1 MIDQLDKPLL
11 KALYVLDTSKK
22 QGTPKLS
29 PKQISDILLEEYEE
43 DLSERAI
50 VSALNRAK
58 KGTVKVHKDLAAG
71 ETHFEILRGGK
82 KLLATKLA
90 KPLPVNLAECSIPEE
105 LREMLGKEFE
115 DELRELTI
123 AELNG
128 CGLCQGF
135 LIRKIL
141 EKLLVKCL
149 SKQGLSSRIY
159 DQTNRLVNLS
169 SLLTIAQ
176 SHKVAGNPIL
186 SPRTAKAINGVK
198 FLGDTAAHNPFYT
211 VDSETVNKQMP
222 YIITALGELSKRL

>member
-22 QGTPKLS
+22 QGTSKLS
-29 PKQISDILLEEYEE
+29 PKQISDILLEDYEI

-50 VSALNRAK
+50 INALNPAK
-58 KGTVKVHKDLAAG
+58 KGVVKVHKDLAGG
-71 ETHFEILRGGK
+71 ETHFEILRDGK
-82 KLLATKLA
+82 KLLATELG

-105 LREMLGKEFE
+105 LRERLGEEFE

-123 AELNG
+123 ADLND
-128 CGLCQGF
+128 CGLCQAF
-135 LIRKIL
+135 LLRKIL

-149 SKQGLSSRIY
+149 SKQGLSSQIY
-159 DQTNRLVNLS
+159 DQTNRLINLS
-169 SLLTIAQ
+169 SLLKLAQ

-186 SPRTAKAINGVK
+186 FPRTAKAIKGAK

-222 YIITALGELSKRL
+222 YIITALGELSRWL